1 MTIYLAIKKQAES
14 AAELAVDLVQ
24 GKEPPASLVND
35 KVDNGTGEIA
45 TVLLDPTA
53 VTKDNIKDTIIAD
66 NFHPASEI
74 CTGPFT
80 SACAEAG
87 IQ

>member
-1 MTIYLAIKKQAES
+1 
-14 AAELAVDLVQ
+14 
-24 GKEPPASLVND
+24 
-35 KVDNGTGEIA
+35 
-45 TVLLDPTA
+45 

-74 CTGPFT
+74 CTGQFAT
-80 SACAEAG
+80 ACTEAG

>member
-1 MTIYLAIKKQAES
+1 MSDTI
-14 AAELAVDLVQ
+14 
-24 GKEPPASLVND
+24 
-35 KVDNGTGEIA
+35 DNGSKTIPAQFE
-45 TVLLDPTA
+45 TPVA

-74 CTGPFT
+74 CTGEFA
-80 SACAEAG
+80 SACTEAG